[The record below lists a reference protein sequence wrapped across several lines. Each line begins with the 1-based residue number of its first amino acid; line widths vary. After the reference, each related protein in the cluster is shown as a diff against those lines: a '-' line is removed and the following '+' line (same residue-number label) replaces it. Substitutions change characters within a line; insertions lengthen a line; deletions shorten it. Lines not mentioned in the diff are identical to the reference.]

1 MRNNLILYIVFSF
14 FTIGWSCPTVPNN
27 KKEVPI
33 LCYHNIK
40 NFSAKASPNVKAYTT
55 TPTRFAE
62 QMKALF
68 DSGYQTISPE
78 ELYNYLTHN
87 TPLPPKPIL
96 LTFDDTRA
104 EQFTLAV
111 AEMNKYHFKGVFFIM
126 TVAINR
132 PGYMTKEQIK
142 TLSNTGHII
151 ASHTWDH
158 HPVTKYTQKD
168 WDIQL
173 IKPQKKLEA
182 ITGKPVHYFAYPF
195 GSWNSAAITELKK
208 QNYKLAFILSTK
220 KDPLEP
226 QFTVRRM
233 IVPSSW
239 SSQTMLKA
247 IKSTFNK

>member
-1 MRNNLILYIVFSF
+1 MKKIAILFAILLMLFLTSF
-14 FTIGWSCPTVPNN
+14 YHSDQI
-27 KKEVPI
+27 KKEIPV
-33 LCYHNIK
+33 LCYHNIRAIK
-40 NFSAKASPNVKAYTT
+40 PNASEAIKAYTV
-55 TPTRFAE
+55 TPKAFAE
-62 QMKALF
+62 QMKALSDNGF
-68 DSGYQTISPE
+68 KTISPDQ
-78 ELYNYLTHN
+78 LYNYLIN
-87 TPLPPKPIL
+87 NKPLPSKPIL
-96 LTFDDTRA
+96 ITFDDNR
-104 EQFTLAV
+104 EEHYNLA
-111 AEMNKYHFKGVFFIM
+111 ATEMNKYGFKGVFFIM
-126 TVAINR
+126 TVAVNR

-142 TLSNTGHII
+142 TLSNTGHVI

-158 HPVTKYTQKD
+158 HPVTKYTKKD

-182 ITGKPVHYFAYPF
+182 ITGKPVQYFAYPF
-195 GSWNSAAITELKK
+195 GSWNSAAIAELKK

-239 SSQTMLKA
+239 SSQTLLKA